1 MSEDVAGFIYVASF
15 PLISLSLVRRMSL
28 FFLLQE
34 DIFYMGNLF
43 SPFGGREK
51 VQSVLRAL
59 TVSQTTLI
67 QNNSYAKKIIIHML
81 K

>member
-1 MSEDVAGFIYVASF
+1 
-15 PLISLSLVRRMSL
+15 
-28 FFLLQE
+28 
-34 DIFYMGNLF
+34 MGNLF

>member
-1 MSEDVAGFIYVASF
+1 
-15 PLISLSLVRRMSL
+15 
-28 FFLLQE
+28 
-34 DIFYMGNLF
+34 MGNLF

-67 QNNSYAKKIIIHML
+67 QNNSYAKKNNNSYAKVITLGVPYFAYLQKKRMTTFHGNNM
-81 K
+81 